1 METHWTEFKRKVPNP
16 FWNISSNSKA
26 DGHYGVESRTV
37 SSETW
42 GQVLLSGCM
51 SAGCSMKGT
60 CFFWQIGSGNSTGL
74 GQSKRHI
81 PNGSTVSFRNLQNQM
96 IHAHSLENQVVL
108 KCLYK
113 HITIC
118 HI

>member
-1 METHWTEFKRKVPNP
+1 MVL
-16 FWNISSNSKA
+16 KA
-26 DGHYGVESRTV
+26 GLL
-37 SSETW
+37 
-42 GQVLLSGCM
+42 VLKCGDKCYCQDACLT
-51 SAGCSMKGT
+51 GCSMKGT

-74 GQSKRHI
+74 GQPRRHI